1 MQFTTPIKDYGH
13 TFLLNED
20 DNILSL
26 GSCYAQ
32 VIGQRMAERKLHVLL
47 NPMGMLYNP
56 RSIFQTIDTAMKVT
70 DGQTTAQNA
79 AGSMVFEAADQ
90 RWYCWLASSKISG
103 KNREECIGNMAAALE
118 ETSRMLISLDVLM
131 LTFGTD
137 HYYTTTLQEG
147 KEVVVANCHK
157 MPANM
162 FCEKTM
168 TTEDIAGIFDCC
180 LRRLI
185 SLRPKLRVI
194 VTISPYRYLKYGLH
208 NSQLSKSRLL
218 LATNTIANH
227 YQQVHYFPAYEIMND
242 ELRDYRFYAAD
253 MVHPSDVAE
262 QYIWQQFC
270 TNYMDTQMQM
280 LMAQREKELKTLAH
294 KPINN

>member
-1 MQFTTPIKDYGH
+1 M
-13 TFLLNED
+13 
-20 DNILSL
+20 
-26 GSCYAQ
+26 
-32 VIGQRMAERKLHVLL
+32 
-47 NPMGMLYNP
+47 
-56 RSIFQTIDTAMKVT
+56 
-70 DGQTTAQNA
+70 
-79 AGSMVFEAADQ
+79 
-90 RWYCWLASSKISG
+90 
-103 KNREECIGNMAAALE
+103 
-118 ETSRMLISLDVLM
+118 
-131 LTFGTD
+131 
-137 HYYTTTLQEG
+137 
-147 KEVVVANCHK
+147 VVANCHK

-180 LRRLI
+180 LRQLI

-280 LMAQREKELKTLAH
+280 LMAQREKELKTLTH